1 MTKNNLTPEKLL
13 KEIEHIEVWTQWAKE
28 LTEEGSLERAY
39 LALQTIKNTNFM
51 YLADV
56 EGGKNE

>member
-1 MTKNNLTPEKLL
+1 MPKNNLTPEKLL

-28 LTEEGSLERAY
+28 LTEKGNLERAY
-39 LALQTIKNTNFM
+39 LALQTIKRTNFM